1 MSLLSELKILLNP
14 FDEDESVGYVIERLR
29 DLRGSTP
36 REKTESIDNV
46 LIPLLEFNRVM
57 PIDADVNQ
65 YIPASAFE
73 ILLSDIHDSDVVA
86 IESELGVSNMS
97 HAENE
102 LSFPVYGLIYGP
114 NLRLFIALTVKKRDV
129 CKNVIFLIDTGS
141 PYTFLAKETFNCIG
155 FEENIPNATNVSV
168 NGIGISVA
176 PSHGHFANI
185 NLLGQNYMQAAG
197 IQFSVNYKS
206 RTLQLT
212 Q

>member
-1 MSLLSELKILLNP
+1 MLSELKALLSP
-14 FDEDESVGYVIERLR
+14 FDEDESVAYVIERLR
-29 DLRGSTP
+29 RLRESTQ
-36 REKTESIDNV
+36 RKKTACIDNV
-46 LIPLLEFNRVM
+46 LISLLELNRVM
-57 PIDADVNQ
+57 PIDADVNR

-73 ILLSDIHDSDVVA
+73 IILSDIHDSDIYA
-86 IESELGVSNMS
+86 IQSELGVSNMS

-102 LSFPVYGLIYGP
+102 LSFPVHGLIYGT
-114 NLRLFIALTVKKRDV
+114 NLRLCVALSVKKRDV

-141 PYTFLAKETFNCIG
+141 PYTFLAIDTLACIG
-155 FEENIPNATNVSV
+155 FDENIPNATNVSV
-168 NGIGISVA
+168 NGVSISVS

-206 RTLQLT
+206 RTLQLS